1 MMMENKII
9 GFTLKQ
15 ILTHQFA
22 IIDDAYKSDQKV
34 NFAFELNFSINA
46 NENMIRVGTKMRFE
60 QNQIPFLL
68 LETSCSFK
76 IKEDDWKAL
85 FMENDCSKII
95 LPKDFA
101 THLTMLTVGTARGIL
116 HAKTENT
123 DFNKFFVPTI
133 DLTKIIKEDA
143 ILEI

>member
-1 MMMENKII
+1 MENKII
-9 GFTLKQ
+9 VFSLKQ

-22 IIDDAYKSDQKV
+22 MIEDAYKSDQKV
-34 NFAFELNFSINA
+34 NFAFELNFSTNA
-46 NENMIRVGTKMRFE
+46 NDNMIRVGTKMRFE
-60 QNQIPFLL
+60 QNQVPFLL

-76 IKEDDWKAL
+76 IKEEDWKA
-85 FMENDCSKII
+85 MIKENDCATII

-101 THLTMLTVGTARGIL
+101 THLTMLTVGTARGVL
-116 HAKTENT
+116 HAKTENS

-133 DLTKIIKEDA
+133 DLTKIIKDDA